1 MRTPNA
7 VKPGTASRHP
17 DRGASAGATPVA
29 AGAVVP
35 GEPVAGEPVAGEPV
49 AGEPAPTGTVPG
61 GPDGPGDAAGSAV
74 TGTPP
79 KPRVS
84 AGRQYRSNSS
94 SAPNETTAPMMSG
107 R

>member
-1 MRTPNA
+1 SPRWDQGPVAATTTTMRTPNA

-17 DRGASAGATPVA
+17 DGEASAGATPVA
-29 AGAVVP
+29 VLAVVP
-35 GEPVAGEPVAGEPV
+35 GEPAS
-49 AGEPAPTGTVPG
+49 TGAVPG
-61 GPDGPGDAAGSAV
+61 VPAGPGAAAGSAV

-107 R
+107 

>member
-29 AGAVVP
+29 AAAVVP
-35 GEPVAGEPVAGEPV
+35 GEPV

-61 GPDGPGDAAGSAV
+61 GPDGPGAAAGSAV

>member
-17 DRGASAGATPVA
+17 GWGASAGATPVA
-29 AGAVVP
+29 ARPVVP
-35 GEPVAGEPVAGEPV
+35 GEPVPGEPV
-49 AGEPAPTGTVPG
+49 PAGTVRGGPGCPG
-61 GPDGPGDAAGSAV
+61 GAAGSAV

-94 SAPNETTAPMMSG
+94 SAPNDTTAPMMSG